1 MTLATMTRTRF
12 GVARKVLVM
21 VMWRYSEPIDITPTV
36 SVSRY
41 AVLSPAVYTVEIIVA
56 LSRPGNRGLALLGPP
71 VLEPGRIRANTTASA
86 APTKRIP
93 IAMPHHIRVV

>member
-1 MTLATMTRTRF
+1 MTRTRL
-12 GVARKVLVM
+12 GVARNVLVI

-56 LSRPGNRGLALLGPP
+56 LSRPGSRGLPLSGPP
-71 VLEPGRIRANTTASA
+71 VLEPGNTSANKTANA
-86 APTKRIP
+86 APTKKTP

>member
-41 AVLSPAVYTVEIIVA
+41 AVLSPAVYTVVTIVA
-56 LSRPGNRGLALLGPP
+56 LPRPGSRGPLLFGPP
-71 VLEPGRIRANTTASA
+71 ALEPGNTSANRTAND
-86 APTKRIP
+86 APTRKMP
-93 IAMPHHIRVV
+93 IAIPHHIRVV